1 MKIKILAVS
10 LTLVL
15 LTIGLSGCLN
25 PQNIAGTW
33 VLHNFDSEGNEIL
46 PSLDVQIVVNGI
58 DVTVT
63 NPEYPTFPLFEGKMN
78 YDSQRQQWIIE
89 SSSADPFDNV
99 LFISK
104 IYIQSNTFM
113 VSDKPLIE
121 SFNPYQFTR

>member
-1 MKIKILAVS
+1 MKIKFLAIGIM
-10 LTLVL
+10 LVL
-15 LTIGLSGCLN
+15 LTVGLSGCLN
-25 PQNIAGTW
+25 PQKIAGTW
-33 VLHNFDSEGNEIL
+33 VLHTIDSEGNEIP

-58 DVTVT
+58 DVTIT
-63 NPEYPTFPLFEGKMN
+63 NPEYPTFPLFEGKIN

-99 LFISK
+99 LLISK

-113 VSDKPLIE
+113 VSDKPMIE